1 MLLLLIVCFS
11 ALYFIFPKKLLS
23 FFNLFLFVLLFS
35 ISSYF
40 SIENLFFGKSISF
53 ESSIG
58 FWGKNIVL
66 KIDKLSSYFILIIN
80 FTGIVSAIYS
90 IRYLEMYKNKSRIEL
105 SLHYFSFFVLYWS
118 MIVLTL
124 VQNTIAFLVI
134 WELMSLSSFILVMFE
149 SEKKLTSRA
158 GINYFIQ
165 MHLAVILLMIGFI
178 TVNFYTGGWTLSDL
192 NIYFAEHKNIG
203 LFLILFAGFG
213 FKSGFMPFH
222 TWLPHAHPAAPSH
235 VSALMSGVMIKMG
248 IYGILRIVF
257 SLQQD
262 LLLIGI
268 IILLISII
276 SGISGVSMAIVQHNL
291 KRLLAYHSIENIGI
305 IGIGIGTGLIGLAT
319 ENQTLAAL
327 GFTGGLLHVLNHSLF
342 KSLLFFS
349 AGSVYQRTHLMNID
363 SMGGLIKKMPVTA
376 FIFLIAALSIC
387 GLPPFNGFV
396 SEFLIYNGFVI
407 GIIKSD
413 LLIKLLFLFALLGLA
428 AIGGMAVFCFT
439 KAFGIVFLGNPRS
452 KEVEHANEVS
462 TLSLIPQFLSLALI
476 LLIGFAPGLVV
487 NPIYNII
494 TENSENLKETIFPS
508 TESLNSISLAVGML
522 VIITVLVFLIKK
534 LSFKGKTVSETIT
547 WGCAYSGEAP
557 KTQYTASSYA
567 ENYIHGM
574 ENGLGIETTYNPIKT
589 REYFPQKRHYH
600 SHNRSFYEVKVF
612 SPIKNRMSKVFEKLA
627 IIQTGQTQHYILY
640 PFILIIVMIIL
651 TVLNFI

>member
-1 MLLLLIVCFS
+1 
-11 ALYFIFPKKLLS
+11 
-23 FFNLFLFVLLFS
+23 
-35 ISSYF
+35 
-40 SIENLFFGKSISF
+40 
-53 ESSIG
+53 
-58 FWGKNIVL
+58 
-66 KIDKLSSYFILIIN
+66 
-80 FTGIVSAIYS
+80 
-90 IRYLEMYKNKSRIEL
+90 
-105 SLHYFSFFVLYWS
+105 
-118 MIVLTL
+118 
-124 VQNTIAFLVI
+124 
-134 WELMSLSSFILVMFE
+134 
-149 SEKKLTSRA
+149 
-158 GINYFIQ
+158 
-165 MHLAVILLMIGFI
+165 
-178 TVNFYTGGWTLSDL
+178 
-192 NIYFAEHKNIG
+192 
-203 LFLILFAGFG
+203 
-213 FKSGFMPFH
+213 
-222 TWLPHAHPAAPSH
+222 
-235 VSALMSGVMIKMG
+235 MSGVMIKMG
-248 IYGILRIVF
+248 IYGILRVVF
-257 SLQQD
+257 CLQQD

-305 IGIGIGTGLIGLAT
+305 IGIGIGTGVIGLAT

-349 AGSVYQRTHLMNID
+349 AGSVYQKTHLMNID

-396 SEFLIYNGFVI
+396 SEFLIYNGFI
-407 GIIKSD
+407 EGIINSD
-413 LLIKLLFLFALLGLA
+413 LLIKLLFLFALLGLS
-428 AIGGMAVFCFT
+428 AIGGMAIFCFT
-439 KAFGIVFLGNPRS
+439 KAFGIAFLGNPRS

-462 TLSLIPQFLSLALI
+462 TLSLIPLFLSLALI
-476 LLIGFAPGLVV
+476 LIIGFAPGLVV
-487 NPIYNII
+487 NPVYSVI
-494 TENSENLKETIFPS
+494 TENSANLKETICPS
-508 TESLNSISLAVGML
+508 KESLNSISFAVGML
-522 VIITVLVFLIKK
+522 VIITVLVLLIKK

-547 WGCAYSGEAP
+547 WGGAYSGEAS

-574 ENGLGIETTYNPIKT
+574 EKGLGLETTYNPIKT
-589 REYFPQKRHYH
+589 REYFPARCHYH

-612 SPIKNRMSKVFEKLA
+612 SPLKNRMSKVFEKLA